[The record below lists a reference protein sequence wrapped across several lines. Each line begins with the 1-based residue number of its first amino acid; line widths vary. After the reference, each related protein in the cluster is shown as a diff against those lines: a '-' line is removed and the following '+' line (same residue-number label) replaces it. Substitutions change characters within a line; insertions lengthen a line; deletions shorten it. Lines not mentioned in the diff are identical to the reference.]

1 MTKSF
6 LAESQKNPVDALT
19 LRIRKVFMRNK
30 IAPKSLHLVFGHS
43 EKLFDRY
50 VDVPPWCYKW
60 KIGLDGM
67 VNRAKVSIEH
77 FYGPTNGGQ
86 LQKHIYE
93 HDLTLL
99 QLFLSL
105 KSLKLKGRNI
115 TQQAE
120 RILMNVECPPSP
132 FLMWCA

>member
-1 MTKSF
+1 
-6 LAESQKNPVDALT
+6 
-19 LRIRKVFMRNK
+19 MRNK

-50 VDVPPWCYKW
+50 VDVAPWCYKW
-60 KIGLDGM
+60 TIGWDGNGQDWM

-77 FYGPTNGGQ
+77 FYNPTNGGQ
-86 LQKHIYE
+86 LQK